1 MTATVKR
8 KTGHGRAGWSI
19 LSTHKSHRRLL
30 PALIAGSAC
39 GLIAGPSSAL
49 QLGELEVQST
59 LGQPLRASIAFAL
72 NPNEQL
78 FNHCVRLGSGKSP
91 DGLPMLRNTTLSIAN
106 GTILLTGNSP
116 LREPMIAVQIAV
128 DCAYTANLTR
138 AYTIMLDPAR
148 PFTALVANKPATAS
162 VAPQPVIKRS
172 PATPPSMVETAPIPL
187 HTQYTVQVGDTLSGI
202 ATRIEN
208 RPLGLWPAVNAIFA
222 ANPDAFINNDI
233 NRLRAGSRLT
243 IPGLDNITAPTLSS
257 NIVTPE
263 PVAAV
268 AEPVPAASAVY
279 SGYVADDTAT
289 VLESTT
295 LSGADA
301 VDETPVSAPVLPA
314 VTAAPSMATIQPGD
328 ISLGGGSA
336 FVSPIEAAVE
346 APVASTD
353 PQQPTVTE
361 ALAAQPTAVVAVVA
375 SEPGTNS
382 LDRTSGN
389 WSWMFWLAGS
399 GMALI
404 LGLLLFGRKL
414 RDRFGSIAIG
424 APVEPVMQDDD
435 ETARNETLSEVDFPI
450 QDTRSSGQEYVLDA
464 DLGAGTG
471 LNDNGDIAVAQDF
484 GFAANGDSGVE
495 LDLLLPEEVAQE
507 PESHPTDIIPP
518 QRLED
523 TSILV
528 AEELPEDDDEYDLSM
543 IVDATKQHPG
553 DDASTEKDLHA
564 VPFDRESDDDFDVEC
579 TLNDNLGIDAL
590 EQDYEDELTATQA
603 ANKEI
608 EKAAAELTLRMLESS
623 ADKTSEMPVTD
634 SDDDTVEGK
643 TAEMP
648 GAGGTAEITSEVTV
662 QMPST
667 AQATN
672 EEFADPD
679 DTGINDEL
687 TAQLPAAENDPTTEM
702 VVESGRLN
710 SKKSA
715 G

>member
-1 MTATVKR
+1 M
-8 KTGHGRAGWSI
+8 
-19 LSTHKSHRRLL
+19 
-30 PALIAGSAC
+30 
-39 GLIAGPSSAL
+39 
-49 QLGELEVQST
+49 
-59 LGQPLRASIAFAL
+59 RASIAFAL

-106 GTILLTGNSP
+106 GTIVLTGKSP

-128 DCAYTANLTR
+128 DCSYTASLTR
-138 AYTIMLDPAR
+138 SYTIMLDPAR
-148 PFTALVANKPATAS
+148 PFTAIVANKPATAS
-162 VAPQPVIKRS
+162 VAPQTVIKRS
-172 PATPPSMVETAPIPL
+172 LATPPSTVETAPIPL
-187 HTQYTVQVGDTLSGI
+187 HTEYTVQVGDTLSDI

-208 RPLGLWPAVNAIFA
+208 RPIGLWPAVNAIFA
-222 ANPDAFINNDI
+222 ANPDAFINNDV
-233 NRLRAGSRLT
+233 NRLQAGARLT
-243 IPGLDNITAPTLSS
+243 IPSFDNITAPTLRS

-268 AEPVPAASAVY
+268 AAPVAEASAAY

-289 VLESTT
+289 VLASTT
-295 LSGADA
+295 LSSADA
-301 VDETPVSAPVLPA
+301 VDETPLSESVLPA

-328 ISLGGGSA
+328 ISLGGDSA

-353 PQQPTVTE
+353 LQQPTVTE
-361 ALAAQPTAVVAVVA
+361 ALVAQPTPVVPVVA
-375 SEPGTNS
+375 SKPGTNS

-414 RDRFGSIAIG
+414 RDRFGSVAIG
-424 APVEPVMQDDD
+424 APVEPVEPVEPVVQDDD
-435 ETARNETLSEVDFPI
+435 ETARNEALSEVDFPL
-450 QDTRSSGQEYVLDA
+450 QDTQSSGEEYVLDA

-471 LNDNGDIAVAQDF
+471 LNDSGDIDVAQDF
-484 GFAANGDSGVE
+484 GFATNGDSDVE
-495 LDLLLPEEVAQE
+495 LDLLLPEEVEQE

-518 QRLED
+518 QRVED

-528 AEELPEDDDEYDLSM
+528 AEELPADDDEYDLSM
-543 IVDATKQHPG
+543 IVDATKQHLG

-579 TLNDNLGIDAL
+579 TLNDKFGLNAL

-608 EKAAAELTLRMLESS
+608 EKAAAQLTLRMLESS
-623 ADKTSEMPVTD
+623 ADKTTEMPVAD

-648 GAGGTAEITSEVTV
+648 GAGEKAEITSEVTV
-662 QMPST
+662 QMPGT

-672 EEFADPD
+672 EEFADLD
-679 DTGINDEL
+679 DTGINDER